1 MNLSLKFKI
10 DGPEVLGS
18 VDLSKVKSSTK
29 PEIHKCLMRNKVCS
43 NERACE
49 ILGQCILQHPL
60 IRKDKEALKI
70 LYNKTGFNQIVKIA
84 ERLMPSLN
92 KPGKKIKNASRN
104 DKR

>member
-1 MNLSLKFKI
+1 MCTGIDHLSLKTKI
-10 DGPEVLGS
+10 EGPEVLGK
-18 VDLSKVKSSTK
+18 VDLSKVKSNTR
-29 PEIHKCLMRNKVCS
+29 PEIHKCLIRNKVCS

-60 IRKDKEALKI
+60 IRMDGAALKQ

-92 KPGKKIKNASRN
+92 KPGKKL
-104 DKR
+104 KRI